1 MGLGHKLVTGRKPQ
15 RRPLFVA
22 TGFYDHADFVSVAE
36 QKAINS
42 LRFRFAR
49 LILGN

>member
-22 TGFYDHADFVSVAE
+22 TGFYDHAEFVSVAE
-36 QKAINS
+36 QKAIKL
-42 LRFRFAR
+42 LRFSFAR